1 MSRVRPNELLMAALY
16 SSGTSLFT
24 SLNLVVSV
32 HIPLQ
37 AGLPKFENGIRYSNS
52 RSQRYF
58 VGVSRCYRR
67 QFRTTYGSI
76 EQCLPTVL
84 LEVQEDISSFV
95 LMAGVDAFL
104 TPISVNDTQTPYRT
118 ITRPNSWQ
126 GLCMRLFRKHLVGRK
141 STRQPRQIV
150 RSTGVVCEHCTSYSK
165 LI

>member
-37 AGLPKFENGIRYSNS
+37 AGLPKLENGIRYSNS
-52 RSQRYF
+52 QSQDYF

-95 LMAGVDAFL
+95 LMAGVDVFL
-104 TPISVNDTQTPYRT
+104 TPISVNDTQTPY
-118 ITRPNSWQ
+118 
-126 GLCMRLFRKHLVGRK
+126 L
-141 STRQPRQIV
+141 
-150 RSTGVVCEHCTSYSK
+150 SYNN
-165 LI
+165 